1 MSAVSST
8 LSQVN
13 FVNKAF
19 WRNPSRAFFTFAFPL
34 MFLVIFT
41 ALLGNSTVH
50 IGHRSITTSTYYV
63 SSMAAFGLITA
74 CYSNIAMTMTFQRE
88 SGILKRIHGTPLP
101 SAAFLGARVIHALL
115 MGVLLVVITAAFGAV
130 FYDVTVPSGLSL
142 VRFLVMLV
150 VGAMVFCA
158 LGLAVSGFVPNADA
172 APAVV
177 NASILPLLFL
187 SGIFVPFG
195 NSTPD
200 WIVWI
205 ARVFP
210 VRHFALGMQAGFL
223 NTTFHWTDV
232 LVVAAWGVGGLLI
245 AIRFF
250 RWEPRAA

>member
-1 MSAVSST
+1 VNAASST

-50 IGHRSITTSTYYV
+50 IGHQTITTSTYYV
-63 SSMAAFGLITA
+63 SAMAAFGLITA

-88 SGILKRIHGTPLP
+88 TGILKRVHGTPLP

-115 MGVLLVVITAAFGAV
+115 VGVLLVALTAGFGAL
-130 FYDVTVPSGLSL
+130 FYDVTIPSGLSL

-150 VGAMVFCA
+150 VGAMAFCA

-177 NASILPLLFL
+177 NATILPLLFL

-200 WIVWI
+200 WIIWI
-205 ARVFP
+205 ARIFP
-210 VRHFALGMQAGFL
+210 VRHFAAGMQAGFL
-223 NTTFHWTDV
+223 GTTFDWTDV
-232 LVVAAWGVGGLLI
+232 LVVALWGVGGLLV
-245 AIRFF
+245 AVRWF

>member
-1 MSAVSST
+1 VNAVSST

-50 IGHRSITTSTYYV
+50 LGHKTINTSTYYV

-88 SGILKRIHGTPLP
+88 SGILKRVHGTPLP

-115 MGVLLVVITAAFGAV
+115 VGVLLVVITAGFGAL
-130 FYDVTVPSGLSL
+130 FFDVTIPTGLTL
-142 VRFLVMLV
+142 LRFLVMLV

-172 APAVV
+172 APAIV

-195 NSTPD
+195 NSTPS
-200 WIVWI
+200 WIVWV

-210 VRHFALGMQAGFL
+210 IRHFAAGMQAGFL
-223 NTTFHWTDV
+223 GTTFHWSDV

-245 AIRFF
+245 AMRWF
-250 RWEPRAA
+250 RWEPRG

>member
-1 MSAVSST
+1 M
-8 LSQVN
+8 
-13 FVNKAF
+13 
-19 WRNPSRAFFTFAFPL
+19 
-34 MFLVIFT
+34 
-41 ALLGNSTVH
+41 
-50 IGHRSITTSTYYV
+50 
-63 SSMAAFGLITA
+63 
-74 CYSNIAMTMTFQRE
+74 
-88 SGILKRIHGTPLP
+88 P

-115 MGVLLVVITAAFGAV
+115 MGVLLVVITAGFGAL
-130 FYDVTVPSGLSL
+130 FYSVTIPSGLSL

-232 LVVAAWGVGGLLI
+232 LVVAAWGVGGLLV
-245 AIRFF
+245 AIRWF

>member
-1 MSAVSST
+1 MNAAGST
-8 LSQVN
+8 LSQVD

-34 MFLVIFT
+34 MFLIIFT

-50 IGHRSITTSTYYV
+50 IGHRTITTSTYYV
-63 SSMAAFGLITA
+63 SAMAAFGLITA

-115 MGVLLVVITAAFGAV
+115 MGVLLVVITAGFGAL
-130 FYDVTVPSGLSL
+130 FYDVTVPTGVTL

-150 VGAMVFCA
+150 VGAMAFCA

-210 VRHFALGMQAGFL
+210 VRHFAVGLQAGFL
-223 NTTFHWTDV
+223 GTTFHWTDV
-232 LVVAAWGVGGLLI
+232 LVVALWGVGGLLI
-245 AIRFF
+245 AMRFF
-250 RWEPRAA
+250 RWEPRAG

>member
-1 MSAVSST
+1 VNTLSAT
-8 LSQVN
+8 LSQVK

-74 CYSNIAMTMTFQRE
+74 CFSNIAMTMTFQRE

-101 SAAFLGARVIHALL
+101 SAAFLGARVIHALF
-115 MGVLLVVITAAFGAV
+115 MGILLVVITAGFGAL
-130 FYDVTVPSGLSL
+130 FYDVTIPTGVTLL
-142 VRFLVMLV
+142 RFLVMLV
-150 VGAMVFCA
+150 VGAMCFCA

-210 VRHFALGMQAGFL
+210 VRHFAVGMQAGFL
-223 NTTFHWTDV
+223 GTTFHWTDV

-245 AIRFF
+245 AMRFF

>member
-41 ALLGNSTVH
+41 ALLGNSTVN
-50 IGHRSITTSTYYV
+50 IGHQTITTSTYYV
-63 SSMAAFGLITA
+63 SAMAAFGLITA

-101 SAAFLGARVIHALL
+101 SAAFLGARVVHALF
-115 MGVLLVVITAAFGAV
+115 MGILLVVITAGFGAL

-150 VGAMVFCA
+150 VGAMAFCA

-210 VRHFALGMQAGFL
+210 VRHFAAGMQAGFL
-223 NTTFHWTDV
+223 GTTFHWNDV
-232 LVVAAWGVGGLLI
+232 LVVAAWGVGGLLV
-245 AIRFF
+245 AMRFF

>member
-1 MSAVSST
+1 MNAASST
-8 LSQVN
+8 LSQVGY
-13 FVNKAF
+13 VNKAF

-50 IGHRSITTSTYYV
+50 IGHQSITTSTYYV
-63 SSMAAFGLITA
+63 SAMAAFGLITA

-101 SAAFLGARVIHALL
+101 STAFLGARVVHALL
-115 MGVLLVVITAAFGAV
+115 MGILLVVITAGFGAL
-130 FYDVTVPSGLSL
+130 FYDVTIPSGLTL
-142 VRFLVMLV
+142 LRFLVMLV
-150 VGAMVFCA
+150 VGAMAFCA

-187 SGIFVPFG
+187 SGIFVAFG

-200 WIVWI
+200 WIIWI

-210 VRHFALGMQAGFL
+210 VRHFAVGLQAGFL
-223 NTTFHWTDV
+223 GTTFHWSDV

-245 AIRFF
+245 AMRFF
-250 RWEPRAA
+250 RWEPRVT

>member
-1 MSAVSST
+1 MNAVGET

-13 FVNKAF
+13 YVNKAF

-50 IGHRSITTSTYYV
+50 IGQLTVNTSTYYV
-63 SSMAAFGLITA
+63 SAMAAFGLITA

-101 SAAFLGARVIHALL
+101 SAAFLGARVVHALL
-115 MGVLLVVITAAFGAV
+115 VGILLVVITAGFGAAL
-130 FYDVTVPSGLSL
+130 YDVTIPSGLTL

-150 VGAMVFCA
+150 VGAMAFCA

-177 NASILPLLFL
+177 NATILPLLFL

-200 WIVWI
+200 WIIWI
-205 ARVFP
+205 AKVFP
-210 VRHFALGMQAGFL
+210 IRHFAAGMQAGFL
-223 NTTFHWTDV
+223 GTTFHWTDV
-232 LVVAAWGVGGLLI
+232 LVVAVWGVGGLLV
-245 AIRFF
+245 AVRFF
-250 RWEPRAA
+250 RWEPRA